1 MRNKKRKIWNGS
13 GYEVDLL
20 PAANGDLQIFALPM
34 GHGEATI
41 IQCPVDAAG
50 NGGEISIFDLGS
62 IVKYYETWDVA
73 KLLTQGQKIR
83 YMFMTHADEEMF

>member
-1 MRNKKRKIWNGS
+1 
-13 GYEVDLL
+13 
-20 PAANGDLQIFALPM
+20 M

-41 IQCPVDAAG
+41 IQCPVDEAG

-83 YMFMTHADEEMF
+83 YMFMTHADEEMFNRYRRGLETCPQAKTS